1 MDTLLGTDVAHAADL
16 LRAGELVAVPT
27 ETVYGLA
34 GHGLREDSLRR
45 IFAVKGRPLT
55 NPLILH
61 FASVEQLPGYV
72 RFDTIP
78 AAAHQLLAAFSPGPL
93 TLLLPREPA
102 VVPDLVTA
110 GLPDVAVRIPAH
122 PLVQKLLL
130 QLDFP
135 LAAPSANP
143 FGYISPTRPGHVLGQ
158 LGGQIPYVLDGGPCQ
173 TGIESTVV
181 GFGADGEPVVY
192 RPGAILLEMLQ
203 AIVPATR
210 LRSAPEKAR
219 PAASPGLLPYHYAPH
234 TPLQLFGP
242 GRAALPTFDPATTGA
257 LTLREPFPNLPAA
270 QQVVLS
276 PGRGDLAEAAHGL
289 YAALHHLDAL
299 NLQQL
304 FAERL
309 PDTGLGIT
317 LNERLEKAAARKPV
331 IISLGAFPTPPVPIA

>member
-1 MDTLLGTDVAHAADL
+1 MNTLLGSDSAHAAAL
-16 LRAGELVAVPT
+16 LRNGELVAIPT

-34 GHGLREDSLRR
+34 GHGLREDSLHR

-72 RFDTIP
+72 RFDQVP

-122 PLVQKLLL
+122 PLVQDLLR

-143 FGYISPTRPGHVLGQ
+143 FGYISPTRPEHVLRQ
-158 LGGQIPYVLDGGPCQ
+158 LGGHIPYVLDGGPCQ
-173 TGIESTVV
+173 AGIESTVV
-181 GFGADGEPVVY
+181 GFGPAGEPVVY
-192 RPGAILLEMLQ
+192 RPGAISLEMLQ
-203 AIVPATR
+203 AVVPTTR
-210 LRSAPEKAR
+210 LRTAPEKAQ
-219 PAASPGLLPYHYAPH
+219 PAASPGLLPYHYSPH

-242 GRAALPTFDPATTGA
+242 GQAALPGFDPATTGA
-257 LTLREPFPNLPAA
+257 LTLRELLPGLPAA

-276 PGRGDLAEAAHGL
+276 PGRGDLAEAARGL

-299 NLQQL
+299 GLQQL
-304 FAERL
+304 LAERL
-309 PDTGLGIT
+309 PDAGLGT
-317 LNERLEKAAARKPV
+317 ALNERLEKAAARK
-331 IISLGAFPTPPVPIA
+331 

>member
-1 MDTLLGTDVAHAADL
+1 MNTLLGTNSAHAAAL
-16 LRAGELVAVPT
+16 LRAGQLVAIPT

-45 IFAVKGRPLT
+45 IFDVKGRPLT

-61 FASVEQLPGYV
+61 FAGVEQLPGSV
-72 RFDTIP
+72 RFDAVP
-78 AAAHQLLAAFSPGPL
+78 AAAHRLLAAFSPGPL

-122 PLVQKLLL
+122 PLVQELLQ

-143 FGYISPTRPGHVLGQ
+143 FGYISPTQPGHVLGQ
-158 LGGQIPYVLDGGPCQ
+158 LGGQIPYVLDGGACQ
-173 TGIESTVV
+173 AGIESTVV
-181 GFGADGEPVVY
+181 GFGPAGEPVVY
-192 RPGAILLEMLQ
+192 RPGAIPLELLQ
-203 AIVPATR
+203 AVVPTTR
-210 LRSAPEKAR
+210 LRTAAEKAK
-219 PAASPGLLPYHYAPH
+219 PAASPGLLAYHYSPR

-242 GRAALPTFDPATTGA
+242 GQAALPAFDPATTGA
-257 LTLREPFPNLPAA
+257 ITLREPLPNLPTA

-299 NLQQL
+299 GLQL
-304 FAERL
+304 LLAERL
-309 PDTGLGIT
+309 PNTGLGT
-317 LNERLEKAAARKPV
+317 ALNERLEKAAARK
-331 IISLGAFPTPPVPIA
+331 

>member
-1 MDTLLGTDVAHAADL
+1 MNTLLGTDSAHAASL
-16 LRAGELVAVPT
+16 LRSGAVVAIPT

-34 GHGLREDSLRR
+34 GHGLREDSLHR
-45 IFAVKGRPLT
+45 IFEVKGRPLT

-72 RFDTIP
+72 RFEAVP

-122 PLVQKLLL
+122 PLVQELLQ

-143 FGYISPTRPGHVLGQ
+143 FGYISPTRPEHVLKQ
-158 LGGQIPYVLDGGPCQ
+158 LGGRIPYILDGGASQ
-173 TGIESTVV
+173 AGIESTVV
-181 GFGADGEPVVY
+181 GFGPAGEPVVY
-192 RPGAILLEMLQ
+192 RPGAISLEMLQ
-203 AIVPATR
+203 SVVPATR
-210 LRSAPEKAR
+210 LRTEAEKSQKV
-219 PAASPGLLPYHYAPH
+219 ASPGLLPYHYSPH

-242 GRAALPTFDPATTGA
+242 GLEQAPAFDPAKTGA
-257 LTLREPFPNLPAA
+257 LTLREPLPGLPTA

-276 PGRGDLAEAAHGL
+276 PGRGNLAEAAHGL
-289 YAALHHLDAL
+289 YAALHQLDAL
-299 NLQQL
+299 GLEML
-304 FAERL
+304 LAERL
-309 PDTGLGIT
+309 PDTGLGVA
-317 LNERLEKAAARKPV
+317 LNERLEKAAARK
-331 IISLGAFPTPPVPIA
+331 